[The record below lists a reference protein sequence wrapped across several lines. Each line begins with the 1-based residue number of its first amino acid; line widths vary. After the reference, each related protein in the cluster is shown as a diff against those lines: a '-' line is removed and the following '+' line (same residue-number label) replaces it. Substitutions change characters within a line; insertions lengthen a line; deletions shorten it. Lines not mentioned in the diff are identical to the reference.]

1 MILLLTLTLGNIP
14 PDLDAA
20 LRRKAEQEHRP
31 LDQVAVEAMKVGLG
45 MTKQAQATIG
55 SSSLAAAIRAR
66 FAPLGGA
73 ELSEPI
79 REPLPEPLDLG

>member
-1 MILLLTLTLGNIP
+1 MTLTLGDIP

-20 LRRKAEQEHRP
+20 LRRRAEQEHRP

-45 MTKQAQATIG
+45 ISKEVPGTKG
-55 SSSLAAAIRAR
+55 NSNLAASIRAR
-66 FAPLGGA
+66 FAPLGGI

-79 REPLPEPLDLG
+79 REPMRKPSDLG